1 MNEFL
6 AWFLGGVASV
16 DPILRIGLAGLAIL
30 LETSVLIGLVVP
42 GDTIVLVAATGTES
56 TLEYLALIL
65 VVVVGALAGET
76 IGYFL
81 GHYFGPAIQHSRV
94 GRWVGHKNWVAA
106 ERFLDHRG
114 GWAVFISRFLPV
126 LHSLVPLTA
135 GIIGMRYA
143 RFIAWTAPAC
153 VLWAS
158 VYVTV
163 GRSAALSFEAMSESL
178 HFAGYIFVGIIL
190 LFIVA
195 MTIVK
200 KSLDKYVH
208 RSDRHGDED

>member
-1 MNEFL
+1 MNAFL
-6 AWFLGGVASV
+6 EWFLGSVASV
-16 DPILRIGLAGLAIL
+16 DPLLRIGLAGLAIL
-30 LETSVLIGLVVP
+30 LETSVLVGLVVP
-42 GDTIVLVAATGTES
+42 GDSIVLVASTAATSTE
-56 TLEYLALIL
+56 EYLALIL
-65 VVVVGALAGET
+65 VIVIGALLGET

-81 GHYFGPAIQHSRV
+81 GHYFGPAIQHSRL
-94 GRWVGHKNWVAA
+94 GRWVGHKNWTAA

-114 GWAVFISRFLPV
+114 GWAVFVSRFLPV

-135 GIIGMRYA
+135 GIIGMRYG

-163 GRSAALSFEAMSESL
+163 GRSAALSFEAMAESL
-178 HFAGYIFVGIIL
+178 HFAGYIFVGVIV
-190 LFIVA
+190 LFILV
-195 MTIVK
+195 MTVVK

-208 RSDRHGDED
+208 KSDAGEK

>member
-1 MNEFL
+1 MNAFL
-6 AWFLGGVASV
+6 EWFLGSVASV
-16 DPILRIGLAGLAIL
+16 DPLLRIGLAGLAIL
-30 LETSVLIGLVVP
+30 LETSVLVGLVVP
-42 GDTIVLVAATGTES
+42 GDSIVLVASTAATSTE
-56 TLEYLALIL
+56 EYLALIL
-65 VVVVGALAGET
+65 VIVIGALIGET

-81 GHYFGPAIQHSRV
+81 GLYFGPAIQHSRL
-94 GRWVGHKNWVAA
+94 GRWVGHKNWTAA

-114 GWAVFISRFLPV
+114 GWAVFVSRFLPV

-135 GIIGMRYA
+135 GIIGMRYG

-163 GRSAALSFEAMSESL
+163 GRSAALSFEAMAESL
-178 HFAGYIFVGIIL
+178 HFAGYIFVGVIV
-190 LFIVA
+190 LFILV
-195 MTIVK
+195 MTVVK

-208 RSDRHGDED
+208 KSDAGEK

>member
-42 GDTIVLVAATGTES
+42 GDTIVLVAATGTEG
-56 TLEYLALIL
+56 TPEYLALIL

-76 IGYFL
+76 IGYLL
-81 GHYFGPAIQHSRV
+81 GRYFGPAIQHSRV

-208 RSDRHGDED
+208 RSDSHGDKD